1 MTLASGIGAALS
13 DIVGREH
20 VHVAPNV
27 TSRYGCRQFG
37 LIHAVPDVVV
47 FPGSTT
53 EVAEVLRGAY
63 ACGIPVV
70 QRLATRYLS
79 GGMIVLT
86 GGIVLALDR
95 MNRIIESAAT
105 TLETGWARYLGISNA
120 GRIGPIAIGTS
131 FPVTLELTH
140 LGAGRFRV
148 RSDIGEFEQV
158 SPPRGSVGARQPE
171 CVGGDVVQDHLPA
184 DWRDLE

>member
-1 MTLASGIGAALS
+1 M
-13 DIVGREH
+13 
-20 VHVAPNV
+20 HVAPNV

-95 MNRIIESAAT
+95 MNRIIEERSNNTRDWLGTVPRHFQCREDRTNRDRHVLSCHFGTHAP
-105 TLETGWARYLGISNA
+105 GSWALPCA
-120 GRIGPIAIGTS
+120 
-131 FPVTLELTH
+131 
-140 LGAGRFRV
+140 V
-148 RSDIGEFEQV
+148 R
-158 SPPRGSVGARQPE
+158 
-171 CVGGDVVQDHLPA
+171 H
-184 DWRDLE
+184 